1 MATLP
6 VRQSGRNQTTIVNPS
21 REFEDI
27 YDRMGQLMNLAFGL
41 APVGLAD
48 AAWTPLADLSETD
61 DAYIVKVDL
70 PGARKDQVQVQVQD
84 RQLTVTGEI
93 PEPQD
98 GDGERSHRR
107 SRRTGPDPVCPAGT
121 ERSLLETSQPGIF
134 AVGDVRSG
142 SAKRVATAVGEGALA
157 IRLAF
162 ERTHPT

>member
-1 MATLP
+1 MANLP
-6 VRQSGRNQTTIVNPS
+6 ARPSGRGTAVINPS

-84 RQLTVTGEI
+84 RQLSVTGEI

-98 GDGERSHRR
+98 ADGERSHRR
-107 SRRTGPDPVCPAGT
+107 SRRTGRFELHT
-121 ERSLLETSQPGIF
+121 YLPGEVNID
-134 AVGDVRSG
+134 AVR
-142 SAKRVATAVGEGALA
+142 AELA
-157 IRLAF
+157 DGVLTVTVPKAEASKPHKVEI
-162 ERTHPT
+162 TG

>member
-1 MATLP
+1 MANLP
-6 VRQSGRNQTTIVNPS
+6 VRSGGRSTAVINPS

-27 YDRMGQLMNLAFGL
+27 YDRMGELMNLAFGL
-41 APVGLAD
+41 APVQLAD

-93 PEPQD
+93 PESQD

-107 SRRTGPDPVCPAGT
+107 SRRTGRFELHT
-121 ERSLLETSQPGIF
+121 YLPGEVNTD
-134 AVGDVRSG
+134 AVR
-142 SAKRVATAVGEGALA
+142 AELA
-157 IRLAF
+157 DGVLTVTVPKAEASKPHKVEI
-162 ERTHPT
+162 TG